1 VTGAVIP
8 RTTSASAS
16 AMGGFGDALV
26 AMVASLAHELAPLP
40 AISRALP

>member
-16 AMGGFGDALV
+16 AMDGCGDALV
-26 AMVASLAHELAPLP
+26 AMVASLAHELVPLP